1 MLYPYI
7 SVIDGFKFTSFLDPR
22 ENDSFLIEGCLTP
35 EQADYINSHHIKSV
49 TTKYMKEFD
58 SLKQCPG
65 IESICIE
72 GKKPYGKDVPVESW
86 TYEPSGLYNLP
97 NLKVLQI
104 SVDENDK
111 LVVDLK
117 DISTLEGLRY
127 YRNKR
132 CINLDKAVNL
142 KWLEIWHYREKN
154 LMELKNLKKLESLN
168 LTWASIVSLEG
179 CEFLE
184 SLEELRLYYNR
195 SLEDISALQGNA
207 DTFAFLDVENCGR
220 ISDFSVLETLENL
233 EALRIYGRNK
243 IPSIQFINK
252 LKHLES
258 FVFDINVLDGDLT
271 PCLRLKWA
279 DCFVSRKHYN
289 LKNDQLP
296 KNFKTNAD

>member
-22 ENDSFLIEGCLTP
+22 KNDSFLIEGCLTT

-65 IESICIE
+65 IENLSMD
-72 GKKPYGKDVPVESW
+72 GRKPYGKAMKLSDSW
-86 TYEPSGLYNLP
+86 TYDPSGLYDLP
-97 NLKVLQI
+97 KLKHL
-104 SVDENDK
+104 SAWANEGDK
-111 LVVDLK
+111 LKIDLSRIPSLK
-117 DISTLEGLRY
+117 KLYSAQEYIT
-127 YRNKR
+127 
-132 CINLDKAVNL
+132 NLNQAVNL
-142 KWLEIWHYREKN
+142 EILSINHYKKKN
-154 LMELKNLKKLESLN
+154 LLELKNLKKLKW
-168 LTWASIVSLEG
+168 LTITSSSIVSLEG

>member
-22 ENDSFLIEGCLTP
+22 KNDSFLIEGCLTP

-65 IESICIE
+65 IESICIG
-72 GKKPYGKDVPVESW
+72 GKTPYGKDVPVESW

-111 LVVDLK
+111 LVIDLK
-117 DISTLEGLRY
+117 GISTLEGLRY

-154 LMELKNLKKLESLN
+154 LMELKNLKKLKYLN
-168 LTWASIVSLEG
+168 LTWASIQSLEG

-195 SLEDISALQGNA
+195 SLKDISALQGNA
-207 DTFAFLDVENCGR
+207 DTFAFWMLKTADEYRTFRFWKHWTIWRHCVYTGGIKFQAFSLSINLNIWIFSFL
-220 ISDFSVLETLENL
+220 ISMF
-233 EALRIYGRNK
+233 
-243 IPSIQFINK
+243 
-252 LKHLES
+252 
-258 FVFDINVLDGDLT
+258 
-271 PCLRLKWA
+271 
-279 DCFVSRKHYN
+279 
-289 LKNDQLP
+289 
-296 KNFKTNAD
+296 